1 MLLFQN
7 CSATALVF
15 NIIFDFIKD
24 QIPALGTCKQHI
36 VFLKKT
42 ISFWKLPIESYIYKL
57 DRPPF
62 PSPPPKKKNTKTQ
75 KTKNKNKWEHSIEF
89 IYFTSSL
96 NSHINWSPV
105 R

>member
-62 PSPPPKKKNTKTQ
+62 PSPPPKKKTQKHKKQ
-75 KTKNKNKWEHSIEF
+75 KTKTNENIALSLSI
-89 IYFTSSL
+89 L
-96 NSHINWSPV
+96 PLH
-105 R
+105 